1 MCPGQTFC
9 RRLGIRG
16 KKMAWYNLGPRR
28 GVWYVLPRKMRNSP
42 SVPKL
47 RARDPEGV
55 EAGAGGGGGDYSRVV
70 FVCPHP
76 HILPTQLQ
84 LPPHPAQPG
93 AGSSCGGTR
102 TRDRSGTF
110 RCPSALVPRSGPRHR
125 GSQRRVLLCHT
136 DLDKFLADS
145 ATLYPNSGLK
155 WSCRTPDS
163 TPALVYHGYRYSNE
177 VFSRVCTTLT
187 HT

>member
-1 MCPGQTFC
+1 MTQ
-9 RRLGIRG
+9 RG
-16 KKMAWYNLGPRR
+16 WRQ
-28 GVWYVLPRKMRNSP
+28 
-42 SVPKL
+42 KL
-47 RARDPEGV
+47 
-55 EAGAGGGGGDYSRVV
+55 GGGGDYCKVV

-110 RCPSALVPRSGPRHR
+110 RCPSAPGTFALVPRSGPRHP
-125 GSQRRVLLCHT
+125 GSQCRVLLCHT

-155 WSCRTPDS
+155 WRCKTPDS
-163 TPALVYHGYRYSNE
+163 TPVLVYRGYRCRNE
-177 VFSRVCTTLT
+177 VFSSLHNSDSQGCANTFAKRVPRQLCIPAGTQELVRNTLGT
-187 HT
+187 KQT